1 MKGKKW
7 RVVIFLFVATGLL
20 AFSVPTDRY
29 FDIAKSLDI
38 FATLVKEVNANYV
51 DEVDPKKL
59 IDTGINGMLQ
69 QLDPYTD
76 YIPKEDMEAFSIQ
89 TTGEYAGI
97 GALVGQINHKTVIT
111 FPYLG
116 FPANR
121 AGIRVGDEL
130 ISINGKNVQGKP
142 TGESSVLLKG
152 TPQTEVEV
160 EVKRYGE
167 ANTMKFKLLREK
179 IKISNV
185 TYAGVIDNELGYIKL
200 DEFTPGASREVSDA
214 VSKLKSQGAKKLI
227 LDLRDNPG
235 GSLYE
240 AVNIVNIFVPK
251 GKEVV
256 STKGKSPESNK
267 TYNTLNNPI
276 DLETPLTVLTSGGSA
291 SASEIV
297 AGSLQ
302 DYDRAVLVGQRTFGK
317 GLVQT
322 TRQLAYDAQL
332 KITTAK
338 YYIPSG
344 RCIQALDY
352 AHRRTDGTVT
362 KFPDSLKREFKTK
375 IGRKVYDGAGLDP
388 DIEVKPDEIAAFT
401 VELVS
406 SGLMFEYASK
416 YCSENKIPQSMKL
429 FRVSDAEYEK
439 FVNWIKAQ
447 KFSFTSEL
455 EQKADALIA
464 SAKTGKYYDHLQS
477 PLTELKAK
485 IVQSRSNDLIRFKA
499 EIARVLEEE
508 IGFHY
513 LLSQGQVDV
522 SLDRDPEIIAAKKLL
537 NDRTKYNQLLSV
549 Q

>member
-7 RVVIFLFVATGLL
+7 RVVIFVLATSALV

-97 GALVGQINHKTVIT
+97 GALVGQVNHKTVIT
-111 FPYLG
+111 YPYVG
-116 FPANR
+116 FPAYR

-130 ISINGKNVQGKP
+130 VSINGKNVQGKP
-142 TGESSVLLKG
+142 TGEASALLKG
-152 TPQTEVEV
+152 NPQTEVEV

-167 ANTMKFKLLREK
+167 PNTVKFKLLREK
-179 IKISNV
+179 IKISNIS
-185 TYAGVIDNELGYIKL
+185 YAGLIDKDLAYIKL
-200 DEFTPGASREVSDA
+200 DEFTPGAGREAADA
-214 VSKLKSQGAKKLI
+214 FTKLKAQGATKLI

-240 AVNIVNIFVPK
+240 AVNIVNIFIPK

-256 STKGKSPESNK
+256 STRGKSPESSK

-276 DLETPLTVLTSGGSA
+276 DLEMPLAILMSGSSA

-302 DYDRAVLVGQRTFGK
+302 DYDRAILVGQRTFGK

-352 AHRRTDGTVT
+352 AHRHTDGTVT

-388 DIEVKPDEIAAFT
+388 DIEVKPEGIAPMT
-401 VELVS
+401 LELAS
-406 SGLMFEYASK
+406 SGLIFEYASK
-416 YCSENKIPQSMKL
+416 YVGENKLPQSMKS
-429 FRVSDAEYEK
+429 FRLSDSDYEK
-439 FVNWIKAQ
+439 FTVWLKGQ
-447 KFSFTSEL
+447 KFTFTPEL
-455 EQKADALIA
+455 EHKMDLLMT
-464 SAKTGKYYDHLQS
+464 SAKTEKYYDQLQPS
-477 PLTELKAK
+477 LAELKNR
-485 IVQSRSNDLIRFKA
+485 IVQARGNDLVRFKS
-499 EIARVLEEE
+499 EIGKVLEEE
-508 IGFHY
+508 IAFHY
-513 LLSQGQVDV
+513 LLSHGQVDV
-522 SLDRDPEIIAAKKLL
+522 SIDRDGEILAAKKLL
-537 NDRTKYNQLLSV
+537 SDQAKYHQLLST